1 MSGNNAE
8 LSLEHQINYIESFL
22 MFDQTTNESLN
33 PFIGI
38 SNGVA
43 LKEIRKSLLKLK
55 NLEERL
61 EADVIM
67 NKNGWKNRTF

>member
-67 NKNGWKNRTF
+67 NKNG